1 MSNNFKSVRRKRFPR
16 AMRSEFTVSSTDMT
30 GLMPFLPETE
40 EEEKA
45 FLQMYPTHKTH
56 RD

>member
-1 MSNNFKSVRRKRFPR
+1 MRNLKSARRKRLIR
-16 AMRSEFTVSSTDMT
+16 ALKPETAISSTDMT

-40 EEEKA
+40 DEETA
-45 FLQMYPTHKTH
+45 YRQMYPTHKTH